1 MLRLVVLLLAGFFAS
16 LLLMGNK
23 NGRASQAQRGNTGAP
38 GDETQG
44 GQAVTC
50 MSCHNQGPISAS
62 LAITVL
68 DADGNSVTQ
77 YVPEQDYT
85 ARVTITA
92 TGPNLS
98 GYGFQMIGLR
108 DSNDSDL
115 KGFSDMNPNNYKL
128 ASIPGGRVYAEHDNI
143 STSNTFNVK
152 WKAPIAGTGSV
163 TLYAAGNGVNG
174 NGTTSGDG
182 ASFSALKLTEMTLS
196 ANSTLDAELKL
207 FVSPNPVLDLAVL
220 NIENILSGDH
230 RLLVFDANGKKVWE
244 RQQNLLSGEVASFVL
259 PAVSWQPGV
268 YFVRLEHAG
277 KAATVKVLKL

>member
-1 MLRLVVLLLAGFFAS
+1 MLRLVILLLSTCFAA
-16 LLLMGNK
+16 LVLMGNK

-44 GQAVTC
+44 GQPVTC
-50 MSCHNQGPISAS
+50 MSCHNLGPISAS

-68 DADGNSVTQ
+68 DAEGNSVTQ

-92 TGPNLS
+92 SGPNLS

-108 DSNDSDL
+108 DSNNSDL

-143 STSNTFNVK
+143 SASNTFNVK
-152 WKAPIAGTGSV
+152 WKAPIAGTGNI

-174 NGTTSGDG
+174 NGLTTGDG
-182 ASFSALKLTEMTLS
+182 ASFSSLKLTEMTYSVQNKRDGEPRLS
-196 ANSTLDAELKL
+196 I
-207 FVSPNPVLDLAVL
+207 FPNPVQEEAVL
-220 NIENILSGDH
+220 SVENVMPGTYRLLAFDATGTIVWEGLQNTVSGD
-230 RLLVFDANGKKVWE
+230 V
-244 RQQNLLSGEVASFVL
+244 SSFSL
-259 PAVSWQPGV
+259 PAASWQPGV
-268 YFVRLEHAG
+268 YFVRLEHSG